1 MERSHRRNRGL
12 ALSWSQQVFNEDG
25 IERLVMV
32 LLNEGCLHIW
42 TEFTR
47 LLLELVDGDLADHE
61 REVLRRRL
69 LHLCAVL
76 IQTHCDVG
84 LVGQAEFLILNDVV
98 DILVFTNCILW
109 TCFLSCLGVL
119 RENFCGK
126 CGVMR
131 E

>member
-12 ALSWSQQVFNEDG
+12 AFSRSQQVFNEDG

-61 REVLRRRL
+61 REVLCRRL
-69 LHLCAVL
+69 LHLCAILV
-76 IQTHCDVG
+76 QTHCDVG

-109 TCFLSCLGVL
+109 ACFHSCLGVL
-119 RENFCGK
+119 WENFRGK